1 MMMGGTRITYIHVST
16 QSVSHMNQGFSLVWC
31 SSRYFG
37 YKAPR
42 LRLERAPLKVSY
54 LKTDGCGTARTHA
67 RHHVMNIQ
75 YISHMHALVMLS
87 HVCFELLRMCAH
99 VVCVIPWIQCVRG
112 FIVCVRLIRKL
123 CEWCVLWRFAFLFL
137 CACLFVACLYYAVSV
152 IISVHACL
160 LCECAGLCIMCEVYD
175 VCFCICVCCLR
186 QIWRLFGG

>member
-1 MMMGGTRITYIHVST
+1 MMMGGTRITYTHVST

-99 VVCVIPWIQCVRG
+99 VVCVHT
-112 FIVCVRLIRKL
+112 VCAWFYCL
-123 CEWCVLWRFAFLFL
+123 CEVECVNCASDVCCDVLRFCFCVL
-137 CACLFVACLYYAVSV
+137 V
-152 IISVHACL
+152 CL
-160 LCECAGLCIMCEVYD
+160 LRACIMLWV
-175 VCFCICVCCLR
+175 L
-186 QIWRLFGG
+186 